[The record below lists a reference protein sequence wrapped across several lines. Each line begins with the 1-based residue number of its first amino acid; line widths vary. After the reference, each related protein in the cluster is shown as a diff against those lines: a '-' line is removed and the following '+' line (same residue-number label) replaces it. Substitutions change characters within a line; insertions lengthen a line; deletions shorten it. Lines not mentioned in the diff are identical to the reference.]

1 MHRGAERSEVHEGE
15 VYRQL
20 ELWAASFLDFCRI
33 EKGLAPNSIASYR
46 LDLKSYAAFCP
57 PDATGDVETVRSYVD
72 SLYKSGL
79 TSRSIARHLTTL
91 RNFYQFLLREGKA
104 WISAPAGDGKRRFY
118 ALEERDIPTYLA
130 GHGLLSAGQPCP
142 KLMPAEVPLARVLPP
157 HDGVPPMGHLVLIAE
172 DERKSREHAC
182 EVLRGLGYS
191 VVLAGTGLQA
201 VRLSQSLKPA
211 TILLDGLMP
220 EMHGFEVARLIRHLD
235 RSYTPRILAVTAIYK
250 AMRYQNE
257 AKLKYGIDGYLIKPL
272 TTDAIA
278 AALEQARAA

>member
-1 MHRGAERSEVHEGE
+1 MSEWPERVA
-15 VYRQL
+15 VYRDKTQTND
-20 ELWAASFLDFCRI
+20 WD
-33 EKGLAPNSIASYR
+33 GVPNQQR
-46 LDLKSYAAFCP
+46 LRYAANLAELLAAVQAIGNELALMVV
-57 PDATGDVETVRSYVD
+57 DADIEPHLFSEIVRSMR
-72 SLYKSGL
+72 K
-79 TSRSIARHLTTL
+79 TSAEAI
-91 RNFYQFLLREGKA
+91 LLRERKA

-157 HDGVPPMGHLVLIAE
+157 HDGVPPVGHLVLIAE